1 MNIPRPDARLGLLLA
16 TMAWAVAA
24 RGATWQV
31 EVAHRFGDAPLKMDE
46 CVHTNAAGDVV
57 SVTRLDYLLSRFAL
71 AAADGREVVL
81 PGQVAYVSAGAGR
94 TRFTLRDVPA
104 GSFSGLRFRVGLAP
118 DQNHRDPASIPAGDA
133 LNPTVNGLHWG
144 WQGGFVSM
152 ALEGRWHKADAT
164 LGGYSYHL
172 ATDALAVEV
181 EVPLRSDGAADRD
194 LRLTLDA
201 AKIFAE
207 PHPIR
212 IADGAE
218 TTHSRAGDPL
228 AVKLGENVG
237 RAFRAEF
244 VAPAASVVPAAAPAT
259 MAIAAGAT
267 PYRLKV
273 SRTFPRPS
281 LPTDNPLTEEGVAL
295 GRQLFHDTSLSVNG
309 TQSCASCHQAAAAFT
324 DPGRR
329 SSVGAEGTAGTRNTM
344 PLANLA
350 WQTSFFWDGRAALL
364 REQVLMPVTNPLEMH
379 ESLTNMVRKL
389 GRAAQGPTFA
399 AAFGTPEITADRV
412 ARALEQY
419 LLTLTSHGSKFDRVL
434 AGTAVFDAEEQ
445 RGFELF
451 HTEND
456 PRRGQVGADC
466 FHCHGGPLFSDFTF
480 HNNGLDAEGGAKDLG
495 RRLVTG
501 DRADTA
507 KFKTPSLRDV
517 ALTAPY
523 MHDGRFAT
531 LGEAVAHYCTGVR
544 RSGTLDP
551 NLAKHPD
558 GGIALGTADQAAL
571 VAFLRTLTDLGKHTG
586 PASGAQSDAGMR
598 DMKTAPL

>member
-1 MNIPRPDARLGLLLA
+1 MKTLRLGTRLGLLLA
-16 TMAWAVAA
+16 TMAWAVAV

-31 EVAHRFGDAPLKMDE
+31 EVVHRFGGAPLKLGE
-46 CVHTNAAGDVV
+46 CVHTDAAGDVL
-57 SVTRLDYLLSRFAL
+57 SVTRLDYLLSRFAWV
-71 AAADGREVVL
+71 AADGREVVL
-81 PGQVAYVSAGAGR
+81 PEHVAYVSTGAGR
-94 TRFTLRDVPA
+94 TLFTLRDVPA
-104 GSFSGLRFRVGLAP
+104 GRFSGFRFRVGPTP

-152 ALEGRWHKADAT
+152 ALEGRWREADGT

-172 ATDALAVEV
+172 AAGALVIEV
-181 EVPLRSDGAADRD
+181 EVPLRADGGADRD
-194 LRLTLDA
+194 LRLTLDV
-201 AKIFAE
+201 AKIFAA

-212 IADGAE
+212 IADGAGS
-218 TTHSRAGDPL
+218 THSRIGDPL
-228 AVKLGENVG
+228 AVKLGENVA
-237 RAFRAEF
+237 RAFRADL
-244 VAPAASVVPAAAPAT
+244 VATAAPVDPAAAPGT
-259 MAIAAGAT
+259 RVVAAGAT

-295 GRQLFHDTSLSVNG
+295 GRRLFHDTSLSVNG
-309 TQSCASCHQAAAAFT
+309 TQSCASCHQATAAFT

-350 WQTSFFWDGRAALL
+350 WQTSFFWDGRTSSL
-364 REQVLMPVTNPLEMH
+364 REQVLMPVTNPVEMH
-379 ESLTNMVRKL
+379 ESLAHVVRKL
-389 GRAAQGPTFA
+389 ERAAQGPVFA
-399 AAFGTPEITADRV
+399 SAFGTPDITADRV

-419 LLTLTSHGSKFDRVL
+419 LLTLTSHGAKFDQVL
-434 AGTAVFDAEEQ
+434 AGTAVFDAQEQ

-451 HTEND
+451 HTEHD
-456 PRRGQVGADC
+456 PRRGLAGADC
-466 FHCHGGPLFSDFTF
+466 FHCHGGPLFSDFAF
-480 HNNGLDAEGGAKDLG
+480 HNNGLDAEGDAKDLG
-495 RRLVTG
+495 RRLATR

-531 LGEAVAHYCTGVR
+531 LEEAVAHYCSGVH

-558 GGIALGTADQAAL
+558 GGIALGAADQAAL
-571 VAFLRTLTDLGKHTG
+571 VAFLRTLTDLGRSTG
-586 PASGAQSDAGMR
+586 PASVARVS
-598 DMKTAPL
+598 TNVWF

>member
-1 MNIPRPDARLGLLLA
+1 MKTLRPNARLGLLLA
-16 TMAWAVAA
+16 TMAWAIAG

-31 EVAHRFGDAPLKMDE
+31 EVVHRFGDAPLKIGE
-46 CVHTNAAGDVV
+46 CVHTNAAGDVL
-57 SVTRLDYLLSRFAL
+57 SVTRLDYLLSHFAL
-71 AAADGREVVL
+71 AATDGREVAL
-81 PGQVAYVSAGAGR
+81 PGQVAYVSAGGGR

-104 GSFSGLRFRVGLAP
+104 GNFTGLRFRVGLAP
-118 DQNHRDPASIPAGDA
+118 DKNHRDPASIPAGDA

-144 WQGGFVSM
+144 WQGGYVSM
-152 ALEGRWHKADAT
+152 ALEGRWRKPDAT

-172 ATDALAVEV
+172 ATDALVIEA
-181 EVPLRSDGAADRD
+181 EVPLRSDGTVDRD
-194 LRLTLDA
+194 LRLTLDV

-212 IADGAE
+212 IADGLE
-218 TTHSRAGDPL
+218 STHSRVGDPL
-228 AVKLGENVG
+228 AMKLGENVA
-237 RAFRAEF
+237 RAFRAELF
-244 VAPAASVVPAAAPAT
+244 AAAAPVIPAAAPGTRVVAT
-259 MAIAAGAT
+259 GAT

-295 GRQLFHDTSLSVNG
+295 GRRLFDDTSLSVNG

-350 WQTSFFWDGRAALL
+350 WQTSFFWDGRAASL
-364 REQVLMPVTNPLEMH
+364 REQVLMPVTNPVEMH
-379 ESLTNMVRKL
+379 ESLTNVVRKL
-389 GRAAQGPTFA
+389 DQAAHGPAFA

-412 ARALEQY
+412 AKALEQY

-434 AGTAVFDAEEQ
+434 AGTAVFDAQEQ
-445 RGFELF
+445 RGLELF
-451 HTEND
+451 HTEHD
-456 PRRGQVGADC
+456 PRRGLAGADC
-466 FHCHGGPLFSDFTF
+466 FHCHGGPLFSDFAF

-495 RRLVTG
+495 RRLATG

-531 LGEAVAHYCTGVR
+531 LEEAVAHYCTGVR

-558 GGIALGTADQAAL
+558 GGIALGAADQAAL
-571 VAFLRTLTDLGKHTG
+571 VAFLRTLTDLGKSTG
-586 PASGAQSDAGMR
+586 PASVAR
-598 DMKTAPL
+598 TP